1 MDLFAKKNCLRVFDT
16 RGIAAV
22 STQILQG
29 NTVSVAVEHY
39 SAQQLEQLRMPKE
52 LLPVDWEDFRQKK
65 QDAMIVVTEEK
76 ELLQQAVLGLFPK
89 KYVLGIGCRKGKS
102 CVEIEQ
108 GLEEMLTR
116 LKEQENIC
124 ISKEEIAAIASID
137 VKENEEGILALA
149 QKMRVPFYVFT
160 AGQLREVPGEYS
172 SSGFVAEKV
181 GVDNVCERAAVG
193 AGDELLVKKQ
203 AADGVTFAIANRK
216 WSVTF
221 DE

>member
-1 MDLFAKKNCLRVFDT
+1 
-16 RGIAAV
+16 
-22 STQILQG
+22 
-29 NTVSVAVEHY
+29 
-39 SAQQLEQLRMPKE
+39 
-52 LLPVDWEDFRQKK
+52 
-65 QDAMIVVTEEK
+65 MIVVTEEK
-76 ELLQQAVLGLFPK
+76 ELRQQAVLGLFPK

-102 CVEIEQ
+102 CMEIEQ
-108 GLEEMLTR
+108 GLEEMLAR
-116 LKEQENIC
+116 LKEQKNIC
-124 ISKEEIAAIASID
+124 ITKEEIAAIASID

-160 AGQLREVPGEYS
+160 VGQLREVPGEYS

-181 GVDNVCERAAVG
+181 GVDNVCERAAVA

>member
-1 MDLFAKKNCLRVFDT
+1 M
-16 RGIAAV
+16 
-22 STQILQG
+22 
-29 NTVSVAVEHY
+29 
-39 SAQQLEQLRMPKE
+39 
-52 LLPVDWEDFRQKK
+52 
-65 QDAMIVVTEEK
+65 
-76 ELLQQAVLGLFPK
+76 
-89 KYVLGIGCRKGKS
+89 
-102 CVEIEQ
+102 EIEQ

-181 GVDNVCERAAVG
+181 GVDNVCERAAVA

-203 AADGVTFAIANRK
+203 AFLPSEGISGKKAGSRWCDFCNCKSKMECDI
-216 WSVTF
+216 
-221 DE
+221 